1 MALGVLLPDSRPLAV
16 SMETPIR
23 WANAG
28 CVTPSLPRMSL
39 ISIPK
44 VDDPLLD
51 DFASAAVEKVVPGAA
66 EGVLQPGEG
75 GDGHAGF
82 AFLEAPDGAV
92 VQRRPRNVILNEKF

>member
-39 ISIPK
+39 ISEDAIA
-44 VDDPLLD
+44 
-51 DFASAAVEKVVPGAA
+51 FG
-66 EGVLQPGEG
+66 GVGRTPNQ
-75 GDGHAGF
+75 
-82 AFLEAPDGAV
+82 
-92 VQRRPRNVILNEKF
+92 

>member
-1 MALGVLLPDSRPLAV
+1 MPTVEKMGSSSVRLRV
-16 SMETPIR
+16 SNR
-23 WANAG
+23 R
-28 CVTPSLPRMSL
+28 SLT
-39 ISIPK
+39 K

-51 DFASAAVEKVVPGAA
+51 DFASAAVEQVVPGAA